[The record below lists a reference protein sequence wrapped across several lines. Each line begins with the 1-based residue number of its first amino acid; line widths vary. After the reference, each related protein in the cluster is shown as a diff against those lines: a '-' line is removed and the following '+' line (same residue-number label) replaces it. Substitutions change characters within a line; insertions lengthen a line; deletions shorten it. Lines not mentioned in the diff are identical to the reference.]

1 MTKKDIILNTTLK
14 LIAEKGING
23 SPMSLIV
30 KESGISTGAIYH
42 YFKSKEDIIN
52 TLYINKKKDFKLI
65 LDKYE
70 QKNLK
75 FKTEFK
81 GIWTDIYQYF
91 INDPL
96 IYSFTQQINFSPII
110 KEDVRIK
117 GEKYYKYIYVFFEKG
132 IKKGKLIPMDVNLMT
147 QMTFGNIMSLLDLN
161 YKGIKI
167 SKQMLQEAIE
177 YSWRGIKK

>member
-14 LIAEKGING
+14 LIAEKGISG

-30 KESGISTGAIYH
+30 KQSGVSTGTIYH

-52 TLYINKKKDFKLI
+52 ALYINKKKDFKSV

-70 QKNLK
+70 QQNLK
-75 FKTEFK
+75 FKEEFR

-91 INDPL
+91 VDNPL
-96 IYSFTQQINFSPII
+96 IYLFTQQVNFSPII
-110 KEDVRIK
+110 TEDVRVE
-117 GEKYYKYIYVFFEKG
+117 GETYYKYIYVFFGKG
-132 IKKGKLIPMDVNLMT
+132 IQKGKLIPIDLNLMT
-147 QMTFGNIMSLLDLN
+147 QMTFGNIISLVDLN

-167 SKQMLQEAIE
+167 NKQMLQDAIE
-177 YSWRGIKK
+177 YSWRAIKK